1 MSTMLLS
8 SIFRKIDCCSFLNA
22 DRMSL
27 WLFSG
32 GGGIMNDFWFAIF
45 MMACIGA
52 ASGWFAA
59 IVLHGQGLGIFGNIA
74 LGVVGAYVGHWL
86 FDYLR
91 IPPISNWSY
100 FGEFIYGVVGAMILL
115 LIFGR
120 FFIQKE
126 TL

>member
-1 MSTMLLS
+1 M
-8 SIFRKIDCCSFLNA
+8 
-22 DRMSL
+22 
-27 WLFSG
+27 
-32 GGGIMNDFWFAIF
+32 MNDFWFAIF

-100 FGEFIYGVVGAMILL
+100 FGEFIYGVVGAMVLL

>member
-1 MSTMLLS
+1 MDTTLLS
-8 SIFRKIDCCSFLNA
+8 SIFREPGCCAFLNI
-22 DRMSL
+22 DKISL
-27 WLFSG
+27 WLLSG
-32 GGGIMNDFWFAIF
+32 GAYMPEDFWFTIF

-52 ASGWFAA
+52 AAGWFAA
-59 IVLHGQGLGIFGNIA
+59 IVLHGQGLGFFGNVA
-74 LGVVGAYVGHWL
+74 LGVTGAYVGHWL

-115 LIFGR
+115 LLFGR
-120 FFIQKE
+120 FLAQKE